1 MVAPRTECGGSGVG
15 SGETT
20 ATTQLLDPGVC
31 PPSLGG
37 LELSLCSLSGRFGET
52 VMSRLYQSMSSSPMR
67 WSRRTCPQVTLVM
80 LLIDKKKKHFEE
92 EEVVKKLC
100 SVNGLSYEKIASEG
114 SSIRSLEIF
123 FSGFPRMVGLS
134 YFPNLCQLTIV
145 DQNINQIEGLDG
157 CPMLQEL
164 WIVQCHLTV
173 SGL

>member
-1 MVAPRTECGGSGVG
+1 MTKYSNGLPYIIVRFYKNHILQCCALIWQLREISPVSHSNQTRCVWIRADGPSQCPLRGQQGG
-15 SGETT
+15 
-20 ATTQLLDPGVC
+20 
-31 PPSLGG
+31 
-37 LELSLCSLSGRFGET
+37 F
-52 VMSRLYQSMSSSPMR
+52 YSP
-67 WSRRTCPQVTLVM
+67 VM
-80 LLIDKKKKHFEE
+80 LLIDKKKKHLEE

-164 WIVQCHLTV
+164 WIVQCHLTETF
-173 SGL
+173 LLL